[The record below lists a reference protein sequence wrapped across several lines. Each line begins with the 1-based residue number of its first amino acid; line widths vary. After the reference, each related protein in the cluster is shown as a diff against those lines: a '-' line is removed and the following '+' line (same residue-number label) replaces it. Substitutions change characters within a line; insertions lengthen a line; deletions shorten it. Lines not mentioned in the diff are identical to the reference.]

1 MDLLGTL
8 DPTTAIILLGM
19 VAGVIE
25 LIKRAFDK
33 DWRAVAI
40 IAAAGV
46 VGGASAFAL
55 GIGVLIGIA
64 VGFATSGYVT
74 IAQNFGS
81 DA

>member
-1 MDLLGTL
+1 MDLLNTL
-8 DPTTAIILLGM
+8 DPTTAIILLGT

-46 VGGASAFAL
+46 VGGLAAFAL
-55 GIGVLIGIA
+55 GIGILIGVA
-64 VGFATSGYVT
+64 VGFAASGYVT

-81 DA
+81 DV

>member
-1 MDLLGTL
+1 MDLLNTL
-8 DPTTAIILLGM
+8 DPTTAIILLGT

-46 VGGASAFAL
+46 VGGLAAL
-55 GIGVLIGIA
+55 ALSIGILIGVA
-64 VGFATSGYVT
+64 VGFAASGYVT
-74 IAQNFGS
+74 IAQNFGGE
-81 DA
+81 